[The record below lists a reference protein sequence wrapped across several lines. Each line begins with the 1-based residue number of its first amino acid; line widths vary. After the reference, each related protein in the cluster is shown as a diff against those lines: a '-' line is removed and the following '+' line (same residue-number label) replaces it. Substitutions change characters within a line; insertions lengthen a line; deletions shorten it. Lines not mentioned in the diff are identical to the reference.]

1 MAPRTKKQSQNVP
14 KLVISRD
21 MKNMDFGVYETQ
33 NKDYPLWV
41 DVLFDKIKLPFP
53 IPAILLGVILLIG
66 LLISTAISFQKQYVE
81 TFAIYLG
88 AFGITW
94 VSAILN
100 HSSREFHKAYAE
112 LRPCFLVSDK
122 EYSQLIDK
130 WFKLFSNHKRNYI
143 GIFILAIIAIVAVY
157 LVYYHPFLVSLINS
171 NSLTKVFPTYWYSP
185 DNKFIKAAIIA
196 IWGIFVAFP
205 LGTAARLLIFNFFFL
220 LQLRKLPVIPIP
232 SMIKVRLQ
240 KINGL
245 YIFIASTWF
254 VGVGLFGILLFDKL
268 DFMSIL
274 GLGALS
280 LFGTITFLTPQ
291 FIYRQFLIQSHKVA
305 TQWVLYSFY
314 SSLNITLKE
323 KATTNIPTELGS
335 SLARMNDLKGFIEVS
350 KRSDTWVYD
359 PTDFLLLLLGQ
370 VVSFG
375 SVYIQNLI
383 KSILP

>member
-1 MAPRTKKQSQNVP
+1 MAPRAKKQTAPPVA
-14 KLVISRD
+14 ISDD
-21 MKNMDFGVYETQ
+21 MKSMDFGVYETQ
-33 NKDYPLWV
+33 HKNYQLWV
-41 DVLFDKIKLPFP
+41 DVLFDKLRLPFP
-53 IPAILLGVILLIG
+53 IPAILLGAIPFFIG
-66 LLISTAISFQKQYVE
+66 LLISIAISFQKQYLE
-81 TFAIYLG
+81 TLAIYLG
-88 AFGITW
+88 AFGIAW
-94 VSAILN
+94 VLAILN
-100 HSSREFHKAYAE
+100 HSSREFHSAYSE

-143 GIFILAIIAIVAVY
+143 GVLVLALIAIVAVFV
-157 LVYYHPFLVSLINS
+157 VYYHPALVALINS
-171 NSLTKVFPTYWYSP
+171 NSLTQVFPAYWYSV
-185 DNKFIKAAIIA
+185 DNKFTKALIIA
-196 IWGIFVAFP
+196 VWGVFVAFP

-254 VGVGLFGILLFDKL
+254 VGVGLFGILFFDKL

-280 LFGTITFLTPQ
+280 LFGTVTFLTPQ
-291 FIYRQFLIQSHKVA
+291 FIYRQFLVQSHKVA

-314 SSLNITLKE
+314 SSLNIKLQE
-323 KATTNIPTELGS
+323 KATTNIPTEIGS
-335 SLARMNDLKGFIEVS
+335 DLAKMNDLKGFIDVS
-350 KRSDTWVYD
+350 KQSDAWVYD

-370 VVSFG
+370 IVSFG

-383 KSILP
+383 TSILP